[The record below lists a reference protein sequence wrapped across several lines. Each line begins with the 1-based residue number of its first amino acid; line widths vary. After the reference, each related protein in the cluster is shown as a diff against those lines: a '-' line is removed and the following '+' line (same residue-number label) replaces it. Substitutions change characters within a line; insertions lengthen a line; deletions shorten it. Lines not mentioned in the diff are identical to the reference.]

1 MAEGNGKPLQCPCL
15 ENPGDR
21 GAWWAAVYGVAQSRT
36 GLTRPSSSALRQR
49 PPGPCTSS
57 PSTIQATSAVPRGKP
72 LLAAVA
78 TSRRFHHDRPEA
90 SHPPPPSLLRGCG
103 CWPGWRRRCSW
114 ACAGS
119 PAVGGG
125 GGGPGAVRRWGG
137 IGRGGDRGGGRGAS
151 CAVRQRGPAAAGA
164 VAAAEGERGG
174 CASGEW
180 GPVATDTPAFPC
192 PSCQP
197 RLWAAWP
204 LRARSRAGC
213 DSRMVLVS
221 PRGFWS

>member
-1 MAEGNGKPLQCPCL
+1 MATHSSTLAWRIPWAEEPGRLQSMRSLRVRHDFIFTFTFHFHAL
-15 ENPGDR
+15 EKDMATHSSVLPGESQGR

-103 CWPGWRRRCSW
+103 CWPWWR
-114 ACAGS
+114 
-119 PAVGGG
+119 P
-125 GGGPGAVRRWGG
+125 
-137 IGRGGDRGGGRGAS
+137 
-151 CAVRQRGPAAAGA
+151 
-164 VAAAEGERGG
+164 
-174 CASGEW
+174 
-180 GPVATDTPAFPC
+180 
-192 PSCQP
+192 
-197 RLWAAWP
+197 
-204 LRARSRAGC
+204 
-213 DSRMVLVS
+213 
-221 PRGFWS
+221 